1 MIPTTAPVI
10 SPSELAGEARAGQ
23 PVAGAA
29 PAAIAPLDD
38 PDLLAPFTRWPG
50 GESVAE
56 SQFQLSGLH
65 CAACAGIIERALLEL
80 PGVKGA
86 VVNAASA
93 RLSLR
98 WLPTQTRLAAV
109 LARIERAGYGA
120 APDVAAP
127 ARQLREREQRQAVWR
142 LFVAAFLMMQVMM
155 MAAPAY
161 FAEPGDLSPDLER
174 LLQWASWVMSL
185 PVLLFSAG
193 PFFRAAWQQLR
204 ARRLGMD
211 VPVALGLAV
220 TFVASSGALF
230 EPGGLFGREV
240 YFDSL
245 TMFVTFLLAGR
256 WLELRARHR
265 AAGTLEAANSAL
277 PDAVERIE
285 ADGSVSRV
293 APIRLRVGD
302 LVRIAAGQAFPAD
315 GRVERGSSSANE
327 ALLSGESQP
336 VAKTVGDEVVAA
348 SINVQAPLWVRVS
361 RVGADTRHEAIQRL
375 MREAMSQRPAMVEL
389 ADRVAGYFLWAV
401 LLLAG
406 LAAAAWSQIEPGRAV
421 WVAVSVLIVTCPCAL
436 SLAAPAARLAATGA
450 LARRGL
456 LLVHMDLLE
465 TMCKVDTVVLDKT
478 GTLTE
483 DRMSLLAH
491 AAADPAQA
499 AELLAA
505 ARSLAQQSQHPFSR
519 ALVQSAGLQSAPTQN
534 SETAAGK
541 LWSEVQEHPGQGLQ
555 ARDAQG
561 RVWRL
566 GAPAWVATAGLP
578 ETLPADLRRDAQLA
592 FACQGQDQGQQA
604 EGQVLLM
611 QFGECLRAD
620 ALEALQRLH
629 ALGLDTVL
637 LSGDAP
643 ARAEALSRQAGVQRA
658 IGGASPER
666 KLAEVQRLQEAG
678 HCVLMVGDGI
688 NDAPVLA
695 RADASVVMGQG
706 AMLARASADALL
718 LSGRLTDL
726 AQLRELALRTR
737 RIIRQNLA
745 WAAGYNAACIPLALA
760 GYLPPWAAGLGMACS
775 SVWVVLNAQRLAR
788 NLNGR

>member
-1 MIPTTAPVI
+1 MTSAIASIPTI
-10 SPSELAGEARAGQ
+10 S
-23 PVAGAA
+23 AA
-29 PAAIAPLDD
+29 VQALDD
-38 PDLLAPFTRWPG
+38 PDLLAPFTRWLPAVPA
-50 GESVAE
+50 EASPALAE

-65 CAACAGIIERALLEL
+65 CAACAGIIERALQVQ
-80 PGVKGA
+80 PGVVGA
-86 VVNAASA
+86 TVNAASA
-93 RLSLR
+93 RLTLR
-98 WLPTQTRLAAV
+98 WRPEQTRLADL
-109 LARIERAGYGA
+109 LASIERSGYGA

-127 ARQLREREQRQAVWR
+127 ARALREREQRQAVWR

-161 FAEPGDLSPDLER
+161 FAEPGDLSPDLAR
-174 LLQWASWVMSL
+174 LLQWASWVLSL

-193 PFFRAAWQQLR
+193 PFFRGAWLQLR

-230 EPGGLFGREV
+230 EPGGVFGHEV

-245 TMFVTFLLAGR
+245 TMFVSFLLAGR

-265 AAGTLEAANSAL
+265 AAASLEAANSAL

-293 APIRLRVGD
+293 APMRLRVGD
-302 LVRIAAGQAFPAD
+302 LVRVLAGQAFPAD
-315 GRVERGSSSANE
+315 GRVEGGSSAANE
-327 ALLSGESQP
+327 ALLSGESLP
-336 VAKTVGDEVVAA
+336 VAKAAGDEVVAA
-348 SINVQAPLWVRVS
+348 SLNLQAPLLVRIS

-375 MREAMSQRPAMVEL
+375 MREAMSQRPASIEL

-406 LAAAAWSQIEPGRAV
+406 AAAMAWSVIEPGRAV

-456 LLVHMDLLE
+456 LLVNMDLLE
-465 TMCKVDTVVLDKT
+465 TLCKVDTVVLDKT

-483 DRMSLLAH
+483 DRMALL
-491 AAADPAQA
+491 AQA
-499 AELLAA
+499 ASEPAAEATLLAA
-505 ARSLAQQSQHPFSR
+505 ARSLARQSQHPFSR
-519 ALVQSAGLQSAPTQN
+519 ALVQSGAGQAAAADEILG
-534 SETAAGK
+534 SEPA
-541 LWSEVQEHPGQGLQ
+541 WQQVQESPGRGLQ
-555 ARDAQG
+555 ALDAQG

-566 GAPAWVATAGLP
+566 GAPAWVASAEALAALPGRLRAG
-578 ETLPADLRRDAQLA
+578 AQLA
-592 FACQGQDQGQQA
+592 FGQPG
-604 EGQVLLM
+604 GQVLLM
-611 QFGECLRAD
+611 QFGELLRAD
-620 ALEALQRLH
+620 ACEAVQQLH
-629 ALGLDTVL
+629 ALGLNTCL

-643 ARAEALSRQAGVQRA
+643 ERAEALARQAGLQRA
-658 IGGASPER
+658 VGGASPER
-666 KLAEVQRLQEAG
+666 KLAEVQGLQEAG

-718 LSGRLTDL
+718 LSGRLMDL
-726 AQLRELALRTR
+726 VLLRRQALRTR

-745 WAAGYNAACIPLALA
+745 WAAAYNAACIPLALT
-760 GYLPPWAAGLGMACS
+760 GYLPPWAAGLGMAGS

-788 NLNGR
+788 NLSGR

>member
-1 MIPTTAPVI
+1 M
-10 SPSELAGEARAGQ
+10 
-23 PVAGAA
+23 A
-29 PAAIAPLDD
+29 PAHALDD
-38 PDLLAPFTRWPG
+38 PDLLAPFTRWVFSGPA
-50 GESVAE
+50 ETAPTLAE

-65 CAACAGIIERALLEL
+65 CAACAGIIERALQGQ
-80 PGVKGA
+80 PGVQGA
-86 VVNAASA
+86 TVNAASA

-98 WLPTQTRLAAV
+98 WRPAETRLAHL
-109 LARIERAGYGA
+109 LACIERSGYGA

-127 ARQLREREQRQAVWR
+127 ARALREREQRQAVWR

-161 FAEPGDLSPDLER
+161 FAEPGDLSPDLAR
-174 LLQWASWVMSL
+174 LLQWASWVLSL

-193 PFFRAAWQQLR
+193 PFFRGAWLQLR
-204 ARRLGMD
+204 AKRLGMD

-230 EPGGLFGREV
+230 EPGGMFGHEV

-245 TMFVTFLLAGR
+245 TMFVSFLLAGR

-265 AAGTLEAANSAL
+265 AAASLEAANSGL

-293 APIRLRVGD
+293 APMRLRVGD
-302 LVRIAAGQAFPAD
+302 LVRVCAGQAFPAD
-315 GRVERGSSSANE
+315 GRVESGSSSANE

-336 VAKTVGDEVVAA
+336 VAKASGDEVVAA
-348 SINVQAPLWVRVS
+348 SINLQAPLLVRVS

-375 MREAMSQRPAMVEL
+375 MREAMSQRPASIEL
-389 ADRVAGYFLWAV
+389 ADRVAGYFLWVV

-406 LAAAAWSQIEPGRAV
+406 GAALLWSSIEPGRAV

-436 SLAAPAARLAATGA
+436 SLAAPSARLAATGA
-450 LARRGL
+450 LARRGV
-456 LLVHMDLLE
+456 LLVHMDVLE
-465 TMCKVDTVVLDKT
+465 TLCRVDTVVLDKT

-483 DRMSLLAH
+483 DRMALL
-491 AAADPAQA
+491 AQA
-499 AELLAA
+499 ATAPAEEASLLAA
-505 ARSLAQQSQHPFSR
+505 ARSLARQSQHPFSR
-519 ALVQSAGLQSAPTQN
+519 ALVQSGPE
-534 SETAAGK
+534 SEPADTFSV
-541 LWSEVQEHPGQGLQ
+541 WQQVQEHPGRGLQ
-555 ARDAQG
+555 ALDAQG
-561 RVWRL
+561 QVWRL
-566 GAPAWVATAGLP
+566 GAPAWVASETQMAQLP
-578 ETLPADLRRDAQLA
+578 QSLHQGAQLA
-592 FACQGQDQGQQA
+592 FGRP

-611 QFGECLRAD
+611 QFGELLRAD
-620 ALEALQRLH
+620 AGEALQQLH
-629 ALGLDTVL
+629 ALGLSTCL

-643 ARAEALSRQAGVQRA
+643 ERAEALAHQAGVQRA
-658 IGGASPER
+658 MGGASPEH
-666 KLAEVQRLQEAG
+666 KLAEVQRLQETG
-678 HCVLMVGDGI
+678 RCVLMVGDGI

-718 LSGRLTDL
+718 LSGRLMDL
-726 AQLRELALRTR
+726 VVLRRQALRTR

-745 WAAGYNAACIPLALA
+745 WAAAYNAACIPLALA

-788 NLNGR
+788 NLNGG